1 MRFALLFLL
10 LIALTFA
17 RAQEPS
23 APPPRLVRLHFAL
36 PPLEGTI
43 SLGVYDQ
50 NGKLVR
56 VLHRED
62 DISEFT
68 AGHDALETTWDGND
82 DAGHPLPPGRYRAH
96 GFLVAAVKVEGVDDF
111 FNDWV
116 TDENSPHLAHI
127 SEIAARAKML
137 QLTGTAADGKEVH
150 LLFDPATGKLDPT
163 EPAPPEQ
170 LDRAKYEGALITPIA
185 LTAGRD
191 NTVWAITHVARD
203 SSELQVVQL
212 SVDAQGQLSVLRKLA
227 IAPNEPQPIGLGAS
241 PNEDRIFLL
250 EQSPTVERVRS
261 LTLQATA
268 AAPEKGDVVSDWKI
282 DFEKRIVAHQN
293 FALLNDAPI
302 AVPNDQ
308 SKTPTPTVQKLRPN
322 PLDRDRPGK
331 VELAVGFDA
340 DGSFLETVDGLPLRT
355 VSDNAQI
362 KRALI
367 TPHGDQ
373 AVDIFQDDGAVVEEF
388 RVSQLDQMMA
398 FDCGEFDLK

>member
-1 MRFALLFLL
+1 
-10 LIALTFA
+10 
-17 RAQEPS
+17 
-23 APPPRLVRLHFAL
+23 
-36 PPLEGTI
+36 
-43 SLGVYDQ
+43 
-50 NGKLVR
+50 
-56 VLHRED
+56 
-62 DISEFT
+62 
-68 AGHDALETTWDGND
+68 
-82 DAGHPLPPGRYRAH
+82 
-96 GFLVAAVKVEGVDDF
+96 
-111 FNDWV
+111 
-116 TDENSPHLAHI
+116 
-127 SEIAARAKML
+127 ML

-212 SVDAQGQLSVLRKLA
+212 SADAQGQLSVLRKLA